1 MSNNGSVI
9 HTEERDIN
17 KMAMTDGSEWS
28 DKGLEEQ
35 RALFAEQL
43 LEQSER
49 DKAIQAGLE
58 TMNLAEVKTE
68 ILRLRERQ
76 AKWIGRILEEAK
88 IDGKSGSDLSTYI
101 MARMN
106 DPDEGQL
113 DIKKRETI
121 LLNML
126 VHKTIEADREIHK
139 ETDRARQVA
148 LLIETYGL
156 RLLTRARS
164 FTKERVQ
171 YMESRNL
178 IIKDERPLVD
188 PKRKPQDLYMTEP
201 TVSFLNNNPTLDLI
215 HKLFED
221 IVEAIK
227 AGSEELRPSR
237 QEGEALV
244 LPFGEIARGLV
255 PRVKHPGD
263 SIFSTGLYT
272 DAYLKGANGE
282 EDRVLDLDFRDGSLY
297 PYKGA
302 TEPLLEVRNVG
313 TSEKVYDL
321 DHALLMAIYSECM
334 TSGERIDGRY
344 VIKLSKLMDKMGK
357 SARGKNKKSILADIR
372 RFGSTFAAVPTR
384 PGLKDNY
391 SYFSIFSSTYYQDT
405 DLLMVSMDFFDLLN
419 GTISKNYLESRK
431 RRAGK
436 ALNGEIEE
444 KIAKL
449 EPGKPSREG
458 HHSLAKMSLTSVRN
472 KTAYYLVLS
481 ILDLI
486 SSAGVRVSRKSGESK
501 SKREPV
507 KRIHKTFQDLIEGNT
522 VLQHRLSMAKSDN
535 DRNTI
540 LSRTFKDAYEY
551 LREHT
556 RIYEYYKDLHIDEEK
571 MIPSITDVKKG
582 ASFRCTHKGKI
593 ESPSEIL
600 PSDK

>member
-1 MSNNGSVI
+1 VI
-9 HTEERDIN
+9 HTENNENKLNYEDIS
-17 KMAMTDGSEWS
+17 KED
-28 DKGLEEQ
+28 GLEEQ
-35 RALFAEQL
+35 RALFVNQL
-43 LEQSER
+43 LQESER
-49 DKAIQAGLE
+49 DKAIREGLE

-68 ILRLRERQ
+68 ILRLRDRQ

-88 IDGKSGSDLSTYI
+88 MDGKSGSDLSTYI
-101 MARMN
+101 MARMS

-126 VHKTIEADREIHK
+126 VHKTVSADNEIHK

-156 RLLTRARS
+156 RLLTRAR
-164 FTKERVQ
+164 FPKERVQ
-171 YMESRNL
+171 YMESRYL

-237 QEGEALV
+237 QEGEDLI
-244 LPFGEIARGLV
+244 LPFGEMARELV

-263 SIFSTGLYT
+263 SIFAPGLYK
-272 DAYLKGANGE
+272 DAYIKGENGE
-282 EDRVLDLDFRDGSLY
+282 EDRVLDLDFRDGAFYAS
-297 PYKGA
+297 KEA
-302 TEPLLEVRNVG
+302 KEPLVELRRVG
-313 TSEKVYDL
+313 TSEKVHDM
-321 DHALLMAIYSECM
+321 DHGLLMAIYTECM
-334 TSGERIDGRY
+334 TNGQY
-344 VIKLSKLMDKMGK
+344 VGGSQHTIKLSSLMTRMEKNGRGMGK
-357 SARGKNKKSILADIR
+357 EKILEKIRELNTTWTALPKKPDEKRDRSFYWLMSASYNEKTDILLV
-372 RFGSTFAAVPTR
+372 T
-384 PGLKDNY
+384 
-391 SYFSIFSSTYYQDT
+391 
-405 DLLMVSMDFFDLLN
+405 MDFFLLYN
-419 GTISKNYLESRK
+419 GTVARSFLQQVKK
-431 RRAGK
+431 RAGK
-436 ALNGEIEE
+436 ALKGDIDER
-444 KIAKL
+444 IARL

-458 HHSLAKMSLTSVRN
+458 HHSLAKMSLTSRRN
-472 KTAYYLVLS
+472 KAAYYLVLS

-486 SSAGVRVSRKSGESK
+486 SSAGVSVPRKPK
-501 SKREPV
+501 NKDQATPKREPV
-507 KRIHKTFQDLIEGNT
+507 KRINKTFQSLIEGNT
-522 VLQHRLSMAKSDN
+522 VLEHKLSMAKSDK

-571 MIPSITDVKKG
+571 MIPSMTDVKKG

-593 ESPSEIL
+593 ESPS
-600 PSDK
+600 SDK